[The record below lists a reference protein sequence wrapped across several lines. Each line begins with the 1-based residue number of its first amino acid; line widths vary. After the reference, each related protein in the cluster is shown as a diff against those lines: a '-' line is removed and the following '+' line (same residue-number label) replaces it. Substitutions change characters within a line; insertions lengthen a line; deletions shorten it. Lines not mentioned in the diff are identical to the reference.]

1 MTEVE
6 LKERIDIETSKEFRI
21 RHEDIYLFLA
31 LAIGSFPL
39 HAILLS
45 ASKNYPDFR
54 FGIVIALVI
63 FDVLLL
69 GVVIFNSWY
78 HFRERLSETAYIE
91 NGRIVKTQKGLVIF
105 DYPLS
110 SIVSVRTQN
119 KKGNEGTII
128 LFNTKESL
136 NYTIMYGMHSRIRL
150 SCHGFTD
157 YKIDF
162 VKNRKWLV
170 TEIYKA
176 NPKLHI
182 IESF

>member
-31 LAIGSFPL
+31 LAIGSFPI

-69 GVVIFNSWY
+69 GICSFAATLDGQLRALKAV
-78 HFRERLSETAYIE
+78 
-91 NGRIVKTQKGLVIF
+91 NGKE
-105 DYPLS
+105 
-110 SIVSVRTQN
+110 
-119 KKGNEGTII
+119 KKPE
-128 LFNTKESL
+128 
-136 NYTIMYGMHSRIRL
+136 
-150 SCHGFTD
+150 
-157 YKIDF
+157 
-162 VKNRKWLV
+162 
-170 TEIYKA
+170 
-176 NPKLHI
+176 
-182 IESF
+182 